1 MDLFAVAMITFRGA
15 GYSLTVPEQWPR
27 LATPQHLVV
36 FLGAE
41 VDGVRS
47 SITLSRF
54 EGEAAVAA
62 EAARSDQLRRF
73 ADYEVLTEWAAGDN
87 FYRRYRW
94 LHGASVRVLQHQL
107 FASRLVL
114 TCSRVECQ
122 QTGSDEEVFL
132 AAVESL
138 QVLPIKQG

>member
-1 MDLFAVAMITFRGA
+1 MDLFAVAVIAFMGA
-15 GYSLTVPEQWPR
+15 GYSLTVPAQWPR
-27 LATPQHLVV
+27 LATPQHVAV

-54 EGEAAVAA
+54 EGETAVAA

-73 ADYEVLTEWAAGDN
+73 ADYEVLNEWAAGDY

-94 LHGASVRVLQHQL
+94 LRGGSVPMLQHQL

-114 TCSRVECQ
+114 TCSRVDCQ

-132 AAVESL
+132 VAVRSL
-138 QVLPIKQG
+138 RVQPIKQG